1 MSEITPDVV
10 REYKEFTPK
19 FLCSLDANTY
29 NIQFKRFRIR
39 DMESDFVLFDV
50 GDDSEANSQEEVNE
64 EKKKEE
70 MEKIKKEEEEDIYKS
85 PRLIRYHL
93 GPDFLDLKNLGSS
106 LTFTVGN
113 KEVKNFLMIER
124 HYFNEKL
131 IKSFEFKFD
140 FCIPNSV
147 NTWESIYVM
156 PEIEPE
162 LKKQMISEPWHT
174 RSDSFYFV
182 GDKLIMHNKAI
193 YNYAPLNQLIFK
205 YKIIL
210 RIILVILL
218 FNKM

>member
-1 MSEITPDVV
+1 MSEEITPDVV
-10 REYKEFTPK
+10 RSYTAFTPK
-19 FLCSLDANTY
+19 FLCGLDANIY
-29 NIQFKRFRIR
+29 DIKFKRFKVR
-39 DMESDFVLFDV
+39 DIESDFVLFDV
-50 GDDSEANSQEEVNE
+50 SDDSDDNKNEENKENNEAQEENL
-64 EKKKEE
+64 KK
-70 MEKIKKEEEEDIYKS
+70 IEEEDIYKS
-85 PRLIRYHL
+85 PRMIRYHL

-113 KEVKNFLMIER
+113 KEVRNFLMIER

-156 PEIEPE
+156 PEIDPD

-193 YNYAPLNQLIFK
+193 YNYAPLNK
-205 YKIIL
+205 
-210 RIILVILL
+210 
-218 FNKM
+218 